1 VAVKK
6 LKKKPPM
13 TGARLRAIK
22 MPKTK
27 KVSGDVTAYDVV
39 KAGISH
45 STLTSWLAC
54 RQRCAFKLE
63 GWSRIAPKD
72 AAEFGKLF
80 HYYLERMYGMMCGAS
95 EVGKPLGTDKDRE
108 KMKDSVGV
116 FTDEYEKKNAA
127 TISNIQAWEVM
138 AATAEAVFKCYVDV
152 WWKDDTKR
160 YEWVALEADF
170 KQPFNG
176 VMLKGYRDG
185 LFRFKG
191 SLWLLE
197 TKTKGRIDSELDD
210 AISFDGQ
217 NLFYITATEEE
228 KKEPVAGALYN
239 VVRRPGIQ
247 VKNGEAPKDYAE
259 RVVSDIIKQPDHYF
273 KRYVITYGEKVKS
286 RFRAELTA
294 KLDEFQKWQAGQ
306 LPTYRNES
314 ACLGIFNCEFIQ
326 LCGTGSTAG
335 YTKGRD

>member
-1 VAVKK
+1 
-6 LKKKPPM
+6 M
-13 TGARLRAIK
+13 TGARLRAVK

-27 KVSGDVTAYDVV
+27 TVTGDVTAYDVV

-45 STLTSWLAC
+45 STLTGWLAC

-63 GWSRIAPKD
+63 GWTRISPKD

-80 HYYLERMYGMMCGAS
+80 HYYLERMYGMMCAA
-95 EVGKPLGTDKDRE
+95 PMGTDKDRE
-108 KMKDSVGV
+108 NMKKTVTT
-116 FTDEYEKKNAA
+116 FTDEYEKKNAS

-138 AATAEAVFKCYVDV
+138 AATAEAVFRCYVDV

-160 YEWVALEADF
+160 YTWVALEADF

-191 SLWLLE
+191 ALWLLE
-197 TKTKGRIDSELDD
+197 TKTKGRIDAELDD

-228 KKEPVAGALYN
+228 KKEKVEGCLYN

-247 VKNGEAPKDYAE
+247 VKNGEPPVDYAA
-259 RVVSDIIKQPDHYF
+259 RVVADIIKQPDHYF
-273 KRYVITYGEKVKS
+273 KRYVITYGEKVKA
-286 RFRAELTA
+286 RFRSELAA
-294 KLDEFQKWQAGQ
+294 KLDEFQKWQRGE

-326 LCGTGSTAG
+326 LCGTGSAAG
-335 YTKGRD
+335 YAKGRE